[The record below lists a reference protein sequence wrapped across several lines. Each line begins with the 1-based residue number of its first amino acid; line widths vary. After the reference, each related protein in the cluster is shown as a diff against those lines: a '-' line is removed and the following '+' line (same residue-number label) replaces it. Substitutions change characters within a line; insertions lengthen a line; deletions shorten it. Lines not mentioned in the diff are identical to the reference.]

1 VTGVK
6 FFTKKEAWRLFD
18 DTARRKTG
26 MTGKE
31 FLEWWNRGEFEK
43 DPDDI
48 PGVMSVAMLLP
59 IVQDL

>member
-1 VTGVK
+1 
-6 FFTKKEAWRLFD
+6 
-18 DTARRKTG
+18 

-31 FLEWWNRGEFEK
+31 FIEWWHRGEFET

-59 IVQDL
+59 FVEES